1 MVEVYE
7 LKKYF
12 AVRKTGQWSAK
23 SVLKAVDNV
32 SFTVRMGETLGIV
45 GESGSGKS
53 TLVRCLTRLI
63 EPTSGKVVLDGEE
76 ITKYRKRDLRKVSK
90 NVQMVFQD
98 PVSSLNPRMNVL
110 SIISEP
116 LSAHEK
122 ISKTERKS
130 LVVDLLKEVGLN
142 EEHMYK
148 YPGELSGGQCQR
160 VAIARALSIKPK
172 ILILDEPTA
181 SLDVSVQAQVLELLE
196 KLQKEYSLTYLFVS
210 HDIAVVR
217 NISHKAM
224 VMYLGKVMEIG
235 PTEKVVN
242 EPLHPYTKV
251 LMRSVPIPDPDSVLT
266 EPAIQGEPPSALNP
280 PSGCPFRTRCPDA
293 VDECSLADMTLKEVE
308 EDRYSACI
316 LNQRRSDS

>member
-12 AVRKTGQWSAK
+12 TVRKTGQWSAR

-32 SFTVRMGETLGIV
+32 SFTAKMGETLGIV

-63 EPTSGKVVLDGEE
+63 EPTSGKVVLNGEE
-76 ITKYRKRDLRKVSK
+76 VTKYRKRDLRKISK

-110 SIISEP
+110 NIISEP

-122 ISKTERKS
+122 ISKTEKKN
-130 LVVDLLKEVGLN
+130 LVVNLLKEVGLN

-181 SLDVSVQAQVLELLE
+181 SLDVSVQAQVLELLK
-196 KLQKEYSLTYLFVS
+196 KLQKEHSLTYLFVS

-217 NISHKAM
+217 SISHKTM

-293 VDECSLADMTLKEVE
+293 VDECSLADMIPKEVE
-308 EDRYSACI
+308 EDRHSACI
-316 LNQRRSDS
+316 LNQRRNGS